1 MHYFSYYCSRFKLF
15 NFNKSTMKR
24 IIATALILL
33 LPSAFLFAQND
44 EKLKEDIRNT
54 GYVHS
59 PLPLD
64 YSKSFETF
72 GLTKKVLQS
81 DILCD
86 MEDMSR
92 WSHRGIGTIYRTDE
106 RSRDGKHSLRLA
118 APTTVDQ
125 FLGWGLGFGTCMA
138 DFEIDGQNWEGYN
151 RLHFYIYPDCEGA
164 RSIYLNLYVEN
175 SGDVKVPD
183 KYGREGYHEINL
195 INGQWNECFVEMSEL
210 ARDKVTKLSFAIEV
224 FGKERTMG
232 DSLKFDVD
240 KVSLQHIENPEVVS
254 GWQPADNR
262 IIFSTSGYG
271 VESEKT
277 AIVKVKNHTGQFELI
292 DHNSSQV
299 VYEGKITPE
308 TTPIGSFETAD
319 FSAFKREGTY
329 RLRVGEVTTLPFF
342 INRDVWE
349 NSAWRVLN
357 FMFVERCGYPVPEKH
372 GACHTDLNGEHNG
385 KRFTVNGG
393 WHDAADMSQ
402 QTLQTG
408 EIAFSFLEMANRA
421 KEKNNRDLYLRA
433 LEEAQWGLDYILKT
447 RFGDGYRVQTWGTNL
462 WTDGFIDTKDDEG
475 RRRVRVHN
483 RAFENF
489 LFVGIEAYA
498 SMSIEKDVM
507 LKEHLQKVAEEDF
520 AFAMER
526 FEEFGYEELY
536 GAGGGGDHAAMASR
550 SQYMA
555 NVSFAASLL
564 YKLTGK
570 QYYADTAAE
579 LIKYTIDCQRVEPL
593 KDKNKTRGFF
603 YRDLDKKSIVH
614 YTHQSRDQVFMQALT
629 ALCETQPN
637 HPDYAKWNNSIA
649 LFGEYLKN
657 IMKYVKPYGMA
668 PSGVYHIDEVKDS
681 ANFYTVQVGIRRG
694 ADEDF
699 REQLENGFKLDKE
712 HYLRVFPVWFSFK
725 GNAAVHLA
733 TGKAAALCGK
743 FLNDKELIDIA
754 EQQLMW
760 IVGKNPFGQSLIWGE
775 GSNYAQQYTALP
787 GETVGEIPV
796 GMQSRF
802 NEDTPYWPQF
812 NTATYKEVWGSSAG
826 KWISLI
832 AEF

>member
-1 MHYFSYYCSRFKLF
+1 
-15 NFNKSTMKR
+15 MKK
-24 IIATALILL
+24 AAGILL
-33 LPSAFLFAQND
+33 LVFLSQSSLFAQID

-72 GLTKKVLQS
+72 GITKKVLTTTM
-81 DILCD
+81 LCD
-86 MEDMSR
+86 MEDLNK
-92 WSHRGIGTIYRTDE
+92 WTHKGIGGISQTNE
-106 RSRDGKHSLRLA
+106 RSKLGNHSLRIV
-118 APTTVDQ
+118 APTTVDE
-125 FLGWGLGFGTCMA
+125 FLGWGLGFGTSLA
-138 DFEIDGQNWEGYN
+138 SLDVGGENWEKYN
-151 RLHFYIYPDCEGA
+151 RIKLFIYPDCEGA

-175 SGDVKVPD
+175 DGDIKVPD

-195 INGQWNECFVEMSEL
+195 VNGQWNECFVEMTEL

-232 DSLKFDVD
+232 DSLKFDIDAVE
-240 KVSLQHIENPEVVS
+240 LQLVENPEVVS
-254 GWQPADNR
+254 GWAPAENR
-262 IIFSTSGYG
+262 IVFSTSGYRTD
-271 VESEKT
+271 SEKN
-277 AIVKVKNHTGQFELI
+277 AIVKVKDHNGTFELI
-292 DHNSSQV
+292 DKATSQS
-299 VYEGKITPE
+299 VYKGSIRTEK
-308 TTPIGSFETAD
+308 TPIGSFETID
-319 FSAFKREGTY
+319 FSDFKQQGQY
-329 RLRVGEVTTLPFF
+329 RLRIGNVTTMPFY
-342 INRDVWE
+342 IHDDLWE

-372 GACHTDLNGEHNG
+372 GACHTDLNGVHNG
-385 KRFTVNGG
+385 LQFTVNGG

-408 EIAFSFLEMANRA
+408 EIALSMLEMANRA
-421 KEKNNRDLYLRA
+421 KEKNNKELYLR
-433 LEEAQWGLDYILKT
+433 LMEEAQWGLDYVLKT

-462 WTDGFIDTKDDEG
+462 WTDGFIGTKDDSG
-475 RRRVRVHN
+475 RRQVRVHN

-489 LFVGIEAYA
+489 VFAGVEAYA
-498 SMSIEKDVM
+498 AMTIEQDIM
-507 LKEHLQKVAEEDF
+507 LKEHLKKVAKEDF
-520 AFAMER
+520 DFALKR
-526 FEEFGYEELY
+526 FDEMGYAELAS
-536 GAGGGGDHAAMASR
+536 GGGGGDHAAMASQ

-555 NVSFAASLL
+555 NVSWAASML
-564 YKLTGK
+564 YKLTGEK
-570 QYYADTAAE
+570 RYAEKAAE
-579 LIKYTIDCQRVEPL
+579 AIKYTLQCQRTEPL

-603 YRDLDKKSIVH
+603 YRDLNKKSIVH
-614 YTHQSRDQVFMQALT
+614 YNHQSRDHYFMWALT
-629 ALCETQPN
+629 LLCETQPTHN
-637 HPDYAKWNNSIA
+637 DYKNWENAITLHA
-649 LFGEYLKN
+649 EYLKN
-657 IMKYVKPYGMA
+657 IMQYVKPYGMV
-668 PSGVYHIDEVKDS
+668 PSGVYHINEVKDS
-681 ANFYTVQVGIRRG
+681 ANFYIAQVGIRSG
-694 ADEDF
+694 ADNDYKK
-699 REQLENGFKLDKE
+699 QLENGFKLDKE

-733 TGKAAALCGK
+733 TGKSAALCGK
-743 FLNDKELIDIA
+743 FLKDKELMDIA
-754 EQQLMW
+754 EQQLFW